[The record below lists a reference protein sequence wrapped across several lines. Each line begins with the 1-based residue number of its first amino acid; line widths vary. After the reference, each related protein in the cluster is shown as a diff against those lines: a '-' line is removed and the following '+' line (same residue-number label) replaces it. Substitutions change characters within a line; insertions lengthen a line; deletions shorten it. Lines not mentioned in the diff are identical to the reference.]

1 MITNMSESKQ
11 YNTKKVWKRALTSSL
26 GFFCLGY
33 ALNVFNSSQTCV
45 SSILHW
51 GQDEEFLIALMSA
64 ITPFGS
70 LIGAMITGFISKVYG
85 KRKILIYSD
94 ILTIIGSLIIYYPNT
109 ITFGLGRFIQ
119 GITCGSYSM
128 TCSQYVS
135 EFTPPDIYS
144 KMSVLGPLFAMI
156 GSLISNS
163 VCQGLPVGGCNESNQ
178 FIVFLIF
185 IAPALAAMFQMYML
199 LTVFKKESPIW
210 LVRSQNFEM
219 AFHSYESIYNKEF
232 AENEM
237 NKLNNLLEKDQSAK
251 IGIEDTFCELMM
263 CKKGTTKGMRVG
275 TMVHIFQQMSGI
287 NCIIMYSTLLF
298 QDIGEGLFLARA
310 LTVLGT
316 VLRILALLVFFPF
329 IGKLNTKTMIVF
341 GHIVMGINL
350 ITIGVFYSY
359 EELKILAIVN
369 IYLYVMAFGCTIGP
383 LCWSYTSQV
392 MTDKGMAFGTG
403 VNWMFFT
410 LTVLFFPFMI
420 DWLGLEV
427 CFLLYGGINLFGAI
441 YFYLDMIDIRGMSK
455 PEVQELIRKYR

>member
-1 MITNMSESKQ
+1 MSESKQ

-26 GFFCLGY
+26 GFFSLGY
-33 ALNVFNSSQTCV
+33 SLNVFNSSQTCV

-51 GQDEEFLIALMSA
+51 GQDEEFLIASMSA

-70 LIGAMITGFISKVYG
+70 LIGALITGFISKFQG

-119 GITCGSYSM
+119 GVTSGSFSV

-156 GSLISNS
+156 GSLIANTA
-163 VCQGLPVGGCNESNQ
+163 CQGLPVGGCNETNQ
-178 FIVFLIF
+178 FFVFLIF
-185 IAPALAAMFQMYML
+185 FTPALIASLQLYML

-210 LVRSQNFEM
+210 LIRSQNFEM

-232 AENEM
+232 AESEM
-237 NKLNNLLEKDQSAK
+237 KKLNSLIEKDQNSQIVA
-251 IGIEDTFCELMM
+251 EDTFCELMM

-275 TMVHIFQQMSGI
+275 TMVHTFQQISGI

-316 VLRILALLVFFPF
+316 ALRILSLLILFPV
-329 IGKLNTKTMIVF
+329 IGKLNTKMLIVI
-341 GHIVMGINL
+341 GHIVMGTNL
-350 ITIGVFYSY
+350 VVIGVVYRY
-359 EELKILAIVN
+359 DEMKILAIAN
-369 IYLYVMAFGCTIGP
+369 IYLYLMAFGCTIGP

-392 MTDKGMAFGTG
+392 MADKGMAFGTG

-427 CFLLYGGINLFGAI
+427 CFLIYGGINLFGAV
-441 YFYLDMIDIRGMSK
+441 YFYMDMIDIRGMSK
-455 PEVQELIRKYR
+455 LQVQEMFRKYK